1 MVPVE
6 LLTKMLHGNSFESLE
21 LLFMKIF
28 PLAIAKLA
36 TCHNELLPRAQVA
49 LAKVAR
55 SRGTDRRVWQRA
67 CDYLGILN
75 EPAISLSILGPS
87 WVVQRPGTVNWS
99 EGSTKIVSHVP
110 FIFYLNKKVH
120 PFMTT
125 LSQIFFPVNKGSF
138 LLCSLSPS
146 PRFVEATINLIGY
159 SSRMEYG
166 QSLRASTSYKSRQQ
180 ALVKSNEA
188 QMRAEGVGLSSY
200 LGGGD
205 VRFGWQNSGVGCC
218 SGYGRSN
225 GHLALKNISG
235 ALIHQNGN
243 LMKRWKRSPWSPCSI
258 TQYCSLDPQVSWS
271 GRVANQKA
279 ECNVVRMV
287 TVEDH
292 RLYRNLDE
300 QWRTSF

>member
-146 PRFVEATINLIGY
+146 PRFVE
-159 SSRMEYG
+159 E
-166 QSLRASTSYKSRQQ
+166 
-180 ALVKSNEA
+180 LV
-188 QMRAEGVGLSSY
+188 MVGLAWS
-200 LGGGD
+200 LTTVVEEGREVLLEAEAKEERELLLAEWEKVMG
-205 VRFGWQNSGVGCC
+205 C
-218 SGYGRSN
+218 SGLY
-225 GHLALKNISG
+225 
-235 ALIHQNGN
+235 
-243 LMKRWKRSPWSPCSI
+243 P
-258 TQYCSLDPQVSWS
+258 
-271 GRVANQKA
+271 
-279 ECNVVRMV
+279 
-287 TVEDH
+287 
-292 RLYRNLDE
+292 RLFYFDLP
-300 QWRTSF
+300 